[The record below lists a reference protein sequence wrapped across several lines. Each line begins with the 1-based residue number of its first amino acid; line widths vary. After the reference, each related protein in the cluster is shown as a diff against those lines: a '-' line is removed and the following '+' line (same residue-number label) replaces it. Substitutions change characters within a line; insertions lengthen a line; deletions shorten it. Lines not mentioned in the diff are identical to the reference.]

1 MFVFCWLF
9 YKTFV
14 LSGKVITMNKTYK
27 TVFNYHTQTWTAVSE
42 IASARGKSKKNHLK
56 LSVAIASSLLGLV
69 SMNAYADTTLTCTTS
84 ATDTTGNVICGN
96 SAAANAAS
104 AISIGSSANAV
115 TRNSIAIGNSSNTAV
130 TTAVTY
136 TSVVA
141 NEPTASADSVAG
153 DSNIA
158 IGNHSQTAVFTA
170 TAGVRNAGSVAIGNY
185 AYAAPTSVA
194 IGP

>member
-1 MFVFCWLF
+1 MFAFCWLF

-130 TTAVTY
+130 TTAVICPRIDGHLLT
-136 TSVVA
+136 
-141 NEPTASADSVAG
+141 
-153 DSNIA
+153 
-158 IGNHSQTAVFTA
+158 
-170 TAGVRNAGSVAIGNY
+170 
-185 AYAAPTSVA
+185 
-194 IGP
+194 